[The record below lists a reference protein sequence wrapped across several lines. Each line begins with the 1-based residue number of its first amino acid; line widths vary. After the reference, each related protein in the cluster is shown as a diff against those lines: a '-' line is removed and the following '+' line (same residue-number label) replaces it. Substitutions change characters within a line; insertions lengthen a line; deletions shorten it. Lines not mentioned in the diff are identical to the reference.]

1 MNIFLTSKC
10 FVQKVPYDSLCNP
23 TFSSLQKHP
32 TIVFHHVHKID
43 MNCLE
48 IYLYWSYTICS
59 LSLCYLASSLNIVI
73 LRGLYI
79 SCLRY
84 NKSIIINV
92 ICQNILWISSWRMSL
107 MKSSYIYIFSFMIMP
122 LQAVVFKQPPHLLNF
137 SISTCPWQHLL
148 LGSHDHKPIDHF
160 LSSVHFP
167 LNIPRVV
174 TCP

>member
-1 MNIFLTSKC
+1 MCELVSLYTCIHLWRHCHNQDNLTSKC

-107 MKSSYIYIFSFMIMP
+107 MKSSYIYIFFHLWSCLCKPLFLNNLLTFWTSVFLLVLGNTCFLEVMITNP
-122 LQAVVFKQPPHLLNF
+122 
-137 SISTCPWQHLL
+137 
-148 LGSHDHKPIDHF
+148 
-160 LSSVHFP
+160 
-167 LNIPRVV
+167 
-174 TCP
+174 